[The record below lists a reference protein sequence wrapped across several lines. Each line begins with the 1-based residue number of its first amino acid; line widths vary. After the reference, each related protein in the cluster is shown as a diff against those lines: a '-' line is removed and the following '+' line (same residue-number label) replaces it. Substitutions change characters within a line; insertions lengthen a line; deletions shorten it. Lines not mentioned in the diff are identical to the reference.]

1 MSTKAQM
8 LLGDL
13 HRKEHT
19 MVSQLGQLAE
29 RHPGHQE
36 VYHVA
41 QDIARW
47 SSQHLERLEAAAQ
60 EYGMDLNTEEGP
72 DDGARLEDKRYLG
85 GGSDAIPPAEGDQPL
100 PEGLQLLEDL
110 RAIYLHA
117 ADLSIDWELLGQE
130 AQALKDAE
138 LLALSAQCHPGTL
151 RQMRWANAM
160 LKASAPQVMAS

>member
-13 HRKEHT
+13 HRKERA
-19 MVSQLGQLAE
+19 MVSLLLHLAE
-29 RHPGHQE
+29 RHPDHQE

-47 SSQHLERLEAAAQ
+47 SREHLDRLADAAQ
-60 EYGMDLNTEEGP
+60 EYGADLEEAA
-72 DDGARLEDKRYLG
+72 DDGGTRLGNTRYLG
-85 GGSDAIPPAEGDQPL
+85 GGGAAGASDGEQSLPP
-100 PEGLQLLEDL
+100 GLQLLEDL

-130 AQALKDAE
+130 AQALKDTE

-160 LKASAPQVMAS
+160 LKAAAPQVMAS